1 MGKLIAGTGAFG
13 ALMALIGAL
22 LAITGGAASALAL
35 GAALAGLAGAV
46 ISASRHRTGAVLMA
60 AAAIVGIALAPLYL
74 AAGSVLLLTAASMA
88 FLGATSEE

>member
-35 GAALAGLAGAV
+35 GAALAGLTGAV

-88 FLGATSEE
+88 FLGATGEE